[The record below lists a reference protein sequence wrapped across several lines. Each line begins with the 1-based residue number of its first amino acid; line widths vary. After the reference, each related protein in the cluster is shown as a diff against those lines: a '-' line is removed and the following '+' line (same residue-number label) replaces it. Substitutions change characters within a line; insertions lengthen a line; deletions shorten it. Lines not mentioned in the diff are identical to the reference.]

1 MVRFIRQGEKRRGER
16 RKFRTKEQLCG
27 EQRLARGTAEQWYGG
42 NGSADMCRGGEMAR
56 GAAELPG
63 EGVMA
68 KRANDERMRR
78 QDGYEL

>member
-1 MVRFIRQGEKRRGER
+1 MDSNGWQEG
-16 RKFRTKEQLCG
+16 
-27 EQRLARGTAEQWYGG
+27 QRSNGMAG
-42 NGSADMCRGGEMAR
+42 NGGANMYRGGEMAR

>member
-1 MVRFIRQGEKRRGER
+1 MRRAAVGERDSGAMVRR
-16 RKFRTKEQLCG
+16 
-27 EQRLARGTAEQWYGG
+27 ATAV
-42 NGSADMCRGGEMAR
+42 ADMCRGGEMAR